1 MSKPSIAVT
10 GDGPLF
16 GIWITHGMQQ
26 FPMATF
32 YDQSATVTAFRQAE
46 VELGRRGLLD
56 PAGQAAARRTAE
68 NLANPP
74 DFDVTVTL
82 KGTVQNG
89 LVTVRCKNGRE
100 TTFEVR
106 LTDIDDRSISRGFH
120 NVGAAVSRC
129 LAGPNMVQAL
139 V

>member
-10 GDGPLF
+10 GDGQLF
-16 GIWITHGMQQ
+16 GVWITHGMKR

-74 DFDVTVTL
+74 DFDVTLTF
-82 KGTVQNG
+82 KGPVENG
-89 LVTVRCKNGRE
+89 IVKVKCKNGRE
-100 TTFEVR
+100 KTFEVR
-106 LTDIDDRSISRGFH
+106 LTGIDDRAISQGFH
-120 NVGAAVSRC
+120 NVDAAVTRC
-129 LAGPNMVQAL
+129 LAGPHMTQT
-139 V
+139 